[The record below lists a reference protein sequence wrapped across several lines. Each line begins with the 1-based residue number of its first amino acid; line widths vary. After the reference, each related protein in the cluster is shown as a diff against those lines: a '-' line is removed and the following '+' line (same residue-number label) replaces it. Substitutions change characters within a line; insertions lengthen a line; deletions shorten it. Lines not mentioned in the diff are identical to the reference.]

1 MAFEELLMT
10 LNAQEPRVREA
21 ENYYHKRFTPRGLS
35 ILLPPELR
43 YLQEAFALTR
53 IIVSVMEE
61 RIELR
66 DVHAPGFDALTDKL
80 RRWRRLNDLD
90 ELFTFNTLEALITGR
105 SYISVS
111 GGSDGHTPTFAVE
124 TARNMVHAIDPRTRD
139 VKEVLRVYRDEE
151 DHPHAVYYQ
160 RNRTDYLVQSGGRW
174 VQDSTVPE
182 SSVEHGFGRPTV
194 VPFLNRARVSDMW
207 GHPEAKPVWS
217 VQEDMGRTLTD
228 LGAACALLA
237 VPQRAVFG
245 VDERELKDANGN
257 DVPAAQLYMSRL
269 LTFADASGRIGEF
282 AAAQLSQFTSTMV
295 AYGRLASALSGVPIS
310 YFGVASEANPDS
322 GDARRADDDRLVKRT
337 RRIARG
343 FTKPAREVFRL
354 GAMIEGETDADA
366 LSAIDVRW
374 ADPAMVTIGAKAD
387 YVTKLA
393 AIKADP
399 QALLTPE
406 YLLDILDLTPDQITE
421 MVGREESTLAGLLK
435 QLENEPANA
444 PTPTETPPVQPP
456 AAT

>member
-1 MAFEELLMT
+1 MAFEQLLLA
-10 LNAQEPRVREA
+10 LNAEQPRVNEA
-21 ENYYHKRFTPRGLS
+21 ERYYEKRFTPRGLS

-43 YLQEAFALTR
+43 YLQSALALTR
-53 IIVSVMEE
+53 IVVSVFEE
-61 RIELR
+61 RIEMR
-66 DVHAPGFDALTDKL
+66 DVHAPGFDPLTEKL

-90 ELFTFNTLEALITGR
+90 ELFSFNTLEALVTGR

-111 GGSDGHTPTFAVE
+111 GGSDGRTPTFAVE
-124 TARNMVHAIDPRTRD
+124 TARHMVHAVDPRTRD
-139 VKEVLRVYRDEE
+139 VREVLRVYRDEE

-160 RNRTDYLVQSGGRW
+160 SNRTDYLVQSGGRW
-174 VQDSTVPE
+174 VPDTTVPE

-194 VPFLNRARVSDMW
+194 VPFLNRARVADVW

-217 VQEDMGRTLTD
+217 LQEDMGRCLTD
-228 LGAACALLA
+228 LAAACALMA

-245 VDERELKDANGN
+245 VDERELKDADGN

-295 AYGRLASALSGVPIS
+295 SYARLASAVSGVPIS
-310 YFGVASEANPDS
+310 YFGVASEANPSS
-322 GDARRADDDRLVKRT
+322 GDAQRADDDRLVKRA
-337 RRIARG
+337 RRIARS

-354 GAMIEGETDADA
+354 AAMIDGETDADA
-366 LSAIDVRW
+366 LSAVDVRW
-374 ADPAMVTIGAKAD
+374 SDPAMITIGAKAD

-406 YLLDILDLTPDQITE
+406 YLLDILDLTPDQIAE
-421 MVGREESTLAGLLK
+421 MVNRDQSTLADLLD
-435 QLENEPANA
+435 QLGNEPVNA
-444 PTPTETPPVQPP
+444 PTPTETQTGEPP